1 MENRMELFALFMER
15 TNGKEKGKGGKVSR
29 KLAFVKKKK
38 GGMERGERNSKEI
51 CFPLCELDTILAT
64 RK

>member
-1 MENRMELFALFMER
+1 MER

-38 GGMERGERNSKEI
+38 EEWKEASEI
-51 CFPLCELDTILAT
+51 RRKFVFPSAS
-64 RK
+64 

>member
-1 MENRMELFALFMER
+1 MER

-38 GGMERGERNSKEI
+38 GGMEGGERNSKEI
-51 CFPLCELDTILAT
+51 CFSLCELDTILAT